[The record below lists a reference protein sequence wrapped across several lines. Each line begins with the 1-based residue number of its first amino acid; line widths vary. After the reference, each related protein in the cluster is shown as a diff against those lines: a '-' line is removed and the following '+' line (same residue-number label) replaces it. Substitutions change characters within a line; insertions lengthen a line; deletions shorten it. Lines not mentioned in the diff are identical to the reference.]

1 MQGRWKECENM
12 REEQR
17 KCVNL
22 FSVWL
27 IIKDGK
33 KRGVI
38 MSRRAAHGNSSF
50 VTIEMTTEKYS
61 MVSCINGY
69 AHVRGLV
76 HKECTREGIAK
87 ILIRHRETLK
97 TYYGMDIPAN
107 ERYLEFNDGWE
118 GFMSISGYDVI
129 KAV

>member
-1 MQGRWKECENM
+1 MQGRWKEYENM

-50 VTIEMTTEKYS
+50 VTIEMTPKKYS
-61 MVSCINGY
+61 TVSCVNGY

-76 HKECTREGIAK
+76 HSECTREGIAK

-107 ERYLEFNDGWE
+107 ERYLEAPDGWE